1 MVAEICFFEW
11 TYVAAGSNVACM
23 VDLLSWWSRYLLEV
37 LIISISC
44 LIVFFNSSAIQ
55 HTLVVLNL
63 PNLHELWTLNM
74 NYDIAARTRTR
85 RCEKTVTWETC
96 NELMKENDR
105 FQGLLFRKDFRL
117 LNLLW
122 VGLVRFLFGLPTLFN
137 KIEVLDMVSL
147 VDIFGKILL

>member
-1 MVAEICFFEW
+1 MNF
-11 TYVAAGSNVACM
+11 
-23 VDLLSWWSRYLLEV
+23 
-37 LIISISC
+37 
-44 LIVFFNSSAIQ
+44 
-55 HTLVVLNL
+55 
-63 PNLHELWTLNM
+63 ELWTLNFE
-74 NYDIAARTRTR
+74 YELWYR
-85 RCEKTVTWETC
+85 RQNKNQKMWETC

-122 VGLVRFLFGLPTLFN
+122 VGSVRFLFGLPTLFN

>member
-23 VDLLSWWSRYLLEV
+23 IDLLSWWSSYLLEV

-44 LIVFFNSSAIQ
+44 LIVFFNSSTIQ

-63 PNLHELWTLNM
+63 PNLHELWTLNFE
-74 NYDIAARTRTR
+74 YELWYR
-85 RCEKTVTWETC
+85 RQNKNQKMWETC

>member
-1 MVAEICFFEW
+1 MFLWMNLCRCLFQCSL
-11 TYVAAGSNVACM
+11 YG
-23 VDLLSWWSRYLLEV
+23 WSPE
-37 LIISISC
+37 
-44 LIVFFNSSAIQ
+44 
-55 HTLVVLNL
+55 LVVLLLAWGPHHFHLL
-63 PNLHELWTLNM
+63 PNSLFQLLHNTTHFSCIKSTKPTWTLNFELWTLNM

-96 NELMKENDR
+96 NELMKEHDR

-122 VGLVRFLFGLPTLFN
+122 VGSVRFLFGLPTLFN